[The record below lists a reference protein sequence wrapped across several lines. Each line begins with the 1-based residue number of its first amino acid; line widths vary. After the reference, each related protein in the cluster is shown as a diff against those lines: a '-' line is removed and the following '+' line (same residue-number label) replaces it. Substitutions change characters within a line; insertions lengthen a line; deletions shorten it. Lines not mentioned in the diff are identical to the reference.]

1 MNKFSCLW
9 LSAGLVIGQLA
20 YAADGDCRP
29 LPDAEGDVLVALVA
43 GSDAN
48 ALLQINFADDEVC
61 SSQSR
66 SHDFDSATSVNFH
79 VNADLDEF
87 SVQGVVESHETWLR
101 VDSEYSGELLLDRA
115 TAEGLDL
122 TAAEFLGDNSQLE
135 SADFFIEYVGSF
147 EIGEIALRN
156 VETNIPLLEVPYDHY
171 LDRGPKPDMSA
182 PEAAFLT
189 VGSIGAAVL
198 VELVITLDIAN
209 QQMTM
214 TEAK

>member
-1 MNKFSCLW
+1 MNKFLYVW

-20 YAADGDCRP
+20 YTAEGDCKP
-29 LPDAEGDVLVALVA
+29 LPDVEGDVLVALVS
-43 GSDAN
+43 SDAN
-48 ALLQINFADDEVC
+48 ALLQINFANDEVC
-61 SSQSR
+61 TSQSR
-66 SHDFDSATSVNFH
+66 SPDFDSATSVNFH
-79 VNADLDEF
+79 VNVDLDEIA
-87 SVQGVVESHETWLR
+87 VQGVVEGYETWLR
-101 VDSEYSGELLLDRA
+101 IDTEYSGELLLDRA

-122 TAAEFLGDNSQLE
+122 TAAEFLVDNSQLE
-135 SADFFIEYVGSF
+135 AAEFFIEYVGSF

-171 LDRGPKPDMSA
+171 VDRDTKPEMSA

-198 VELVITLDIAN
+198 EELVITLDIAN

>member
-1 MNKFSCLW
+1 MNKFSCVW
-9 LSAGLVIGQLA
+9 LSAGLVISQLA
-20 YAADGDCRP
+20 YAAEGDCKP
-29 LPDAEGDVLVALVA
+29 LPDVEGDIIVALVS
-43 GSDAN
+43 SDAN
-48 ALLQINFADDEVC
+48 ALLHINFADEEVC
-61 SSQSR
+61 TFQR
-66 SHDFDSATSVNFH
+66 RLPDFDIATFVNFH
-79 VNADLDEF
+79 VNVDLDELA
-87 SVQGVVESHETWLR
+87 VQGVVEGYETWLR

-135 SADFFIEYVGSF
+135 AADFFIEYVSTF
-147 EIGEIALRN
+147 EIGEITLRN

-171 LDRGPKPDMSA
+171 VDRGSKPEMSA

-198 VELVITLDIAN
+198 EELVITLDIAN

-214 TEAK
+214 TEAR